1 MNILGI
7 NTSIDCTAVVMR
19 NGKVLAAI
27 AEERLSRKK
36 LHTGFPRQATV
47 ACLRQAGI
55 AGDKIDVVAL
65 GFEEYLTAAPL
76 VTELLFHPRGCQFE
90 PENNIPFMTLLAE
103 GVRILFTN
111 PGAFL
116 AMVNPKKWQRW
127 NLERY
132 AKELSLLGISRAK
145 IIGVDHH
152 RAHAASAYYCCG
164 FDDVLVVTADGSGD
178 GLSAGM
184 FLGKNGKLV
193 KIKSVPKSQSAGL
206 MYAAVTKFLGFK
218 PHRHEGKI
226 TGLAA
231 FGRPRKTMAVLNNL
245 LRLSVNKKNFTG
257 SLGQNWKQR
266 LAEYLRW
273 GLTGSFLRQSEVNE
287 IMGVMR
293 RRLSGLPREDIA
305 AGVQKWLE
313 ETISGWVKKAIA
325 NTGRK
330 NIALAGGIFANV
342 RLNQKI
348 AELPGVKEI
357 YVQPNMGD
365 GGTALGAALV
375 VWERY
380 LWEQGKI
387 MKPMTLQN
395 VYLGPE
401 FSRQEIKSAIKSR
414 GLKAVIVKDIEK
426 RAAEAVAADK
436 IVGWFQGR
444 MEFGPRALG
453 NRSLLAS
460 ATDRNINDDLN
471 ARLKRT
477 EFMPFAP
484 SVLDS
489 DISRYMR
496 YSDHSR
502 QPSRFMTITFDCTKA
517 AKKRVPAVV
526 HVDGTA
532 RPQIV
537 DRDTNP
543 RYWRVLEEYKKITGL
558 GIFVNTSFN
567 IHEEPIVCSPQD
579 AIRSFEKNS
588 CDVLV
593 MGDWW
598 ITK

>member
-19 NGKVLAAI
+19 NGRVLAAI

-36 LHTGFPRQATV
+36 LHTGFPRQAIMT
-47 ACLRQAGI
+47 CLRQSGMT
-55 AGDKIDVVAL
+55 GDKIDAVAL
-65 GFEEYLTAAPL
+65 GFKEYLTAAPL
-76 VTELLFHPRGCQFE
+76 VTELLFNPRGCQFE
-90 PENNIPFMTLLAE
+90 PENNIPLMTILAE
-103 GVRILFTN
+103 SVRILFTN

-116 AMVNPKKWQRW
+116 AMVNPKKWRQW

-132 AKELSLLGISRAK
+132 AKELLFFGISRAK
-145 IIGVDHH
+145 VIGVDHH
-152 RAHAASAYYCCG
+152 TAHAASAYYCCG
-164 FDDVLVVTADGSGD
+164 FDNVLAVTADGSGD
-178 GLSAGM
+178 GLSASM

-231 FGRPRKTMAVLNNL
+231 FGRPRKTMVVLNNL
-245 LRLSVNKKNFTG
+245 LRLSGDKKNFTG
-257 SLGQNWKQR
+257 SLGQNFKER

-273 GLTGSFLRQSEVNE
+273 GLKGSFLRQWEVNE

-293 RRLSGLPREDIA
+293 RSVDGLPREDIA

-313 ETISGWVKKAIA
+313 EAISGWVKNAITE
-325 NTGRK
+325 TGQK

-375 VWERY
+375 VWQRY
-380 LWEQGKI
+380 LEEQGKI
-387 MKPMTLQN
+387 MKPVLLNN
-395 VYLGPE
+395 VYLGLE
-401 FSRQEIKSAIKSR
+401 FSRPEIKSAIKSR
-414 GLKAVIVKDIEK
+414 GLKAVMVSDIEK
-426 RAAEAVAADK
+426 RAAEAIAAGK

-460 ATDRNINDDLN
+460 ATDRNINDILN

-484 SVLDS
+484 SVLDT
-489 DISRYMR
+489 DISRYVK
-496 YSDHSR
+496 YSNHSCK
-502 QPSRFMTITFDCTKA
+502 PSKFMTITFDCTPM

-537 DRDTNP
+537 ERETNP
-543 RYWRVLEEYKKITGL
+543 KYYRVLEEYKKLTGL

-567 IHEEPIVCSPQD
+567 IHEEPIVCTPQD

-593 MGDWW
+593 MDDWW
-598 ITK
+598 IEK

>member
-7 NTSIDCTAVVMR
+7 NTSIDCTAVLMR
-19 NGKVLAAI
+19 NGKILAAI

-36 LHTGFPRQATV
+36 LHTGFPRQAIVT
-47 ACLRQAGI
+47 CLRQAGI
-55 AGDKIDVVAL
+55 AGNKIDVVAL

-103 GVRILFTN
+103 GMRILLTN
-111 PGAFL
+111 RGAFL
-116 AMVNPKKWQRW
+116 AMVNPGKWRQW

-132 AKELSLLGISRAK
+132 AKELSLLGVSRAK

-152 RAHAASAYYCCG
+152 TAHAASAYYCSG
-164 FDDVLVVTADGSGD
+164 LDDVLAVTADGSGD
-178 GLSAGM
+178 GLSAAM

-193 KIKSVPKSQSAGL
+193 KIKSVLKSRSAGL

-231 FGRPRKTMAVLNNL
+231 FGRPRKTMVVLNNL
-245 LRLSVNKKNFTG
+245 LRLSGNRKNFIG
-257 SLGQNWKQR
+257 SLGHNWR
-266 LAEYLRW
+266 ERFSEYLRW
-273 GLTGSFLRQSEVNE
+273 GLAGSFLRQWEVNE
-287 IMGVMR
+287 IIGVMR
-293 RRLSGLPREDIA
+293 RCLEGLPREDVA
-305 AGVQKWLE
+305 AGVQTWLE
-313 ETISGWVKKAIA
+313 ETISSWVKKAVTE
-325 NTGRK
+325 TGRK

-348 AELPGVKEI
+348 AELSGVKEI

-375 VWERY
+375 VWQKY
-380 LWEQGKI
+380 LEEKGKI
-387 MKPMTLQN
+387 MKPELLQN

-401 FSRQEIKSAIKSR
+401 FSRQEIESAIKNS
-414 GLKAVIVKDIEK
+414 GLNAIIVKEIEK
-426 RAAEAVAADK
+426 KAAEAVAAGK

-453 NRSLLAS
+453 NRSLLAV
-460 ATDRNINDDLN
+460 ATDRNINNVLN

-502 QPSRFMTITFDCTKA
+502 KPSRFMTITFDCTPT
-517 AKKRVPAVV
+517 AKKRIPAVV

-537 DRDTNP
+537 DKETNP
-543 RYWRVLEEYKKITGL
+543 RYYRVLEEYKKLTGL

-567 IHEEPIVCSPQD
+567 IHEEPIVCTPQD

-593 MGDWW
+593 MGNWW
-598 ITK
+598 IEK

>member
-7 NTSIDCTAVVMR
+7 NTSIDCTAVVVR
-19 NGKVLAAI
+19 NGRVLAAI

-36 LHTGFPRQATV
+36 LHTGFPRLAIA

-76 VTELLFHPRGCQFE
+76 VTELLFHSRGCQFE

-103 GVRILFTN
+103 GGRILSTN
-111 PGAFL
+111 PGVFW
-116 AMVNPKKWQRW
+116 AMVNPKKWRQW
-127 NLERY
+127 NLDRY
-132 AKELSLLGISRAK
+132 AKELSLLGINRAK

-152 RAHAASAYYCCG
+152 TAHAASAYYCSG
-164 FDDVLVVTADGSGD
+164 FDDVLTVTADGSGD
-178 GLSAGM
+178 GLSGGM
-184 FLGKNGKLV
+184 FLGKNGKLIR
-193 KIKSVPKSQSAGL
+193 IKSVSKSQSAGL

-231 FGRPRKTMAVLNNL
+231 FGRPQKTMAVINNL
-245 LRLSVNKKNFTG
+245 LRLSSNKKNFTG
-257 SLGQNWKQR
+257 SLGENWKQR
-266 LAEYLRW
+266 LTEYLRW
-273 GLTGSFLRQSEVNE
+273 GLTGSFLRQWEVNE

-293 RRLSGLPREDIA
+293 QRLSGLPREDIA

-313 ETISGWVKKAIA
+313 ETISGWVGRAVTE
-325 NTGRK
+325 TGQK
-330 NIALAGGIFANV
+330 NIVLAGGIFANV

-348 AELPGVKEI
+348 AELPKVKEI

-375 VWERY
+375 VWQRY
-380 LWEQGKI
+380 LEEQGKI
-387 MKPMTLQN
+387 MKPELLRD

-414 GLKAVIVKDIEK
+414 GLKAVMVRNIEK
-426 RAAEAVAADK
+426 KTAAAVAAGK

-453 NRSLLAS
+453 NRSLLVA
-460 ATDRNINDDLN
+460 ATDRNINDVLN

-484 SVLDS
+484 SVLDT

-502 QPSRFMTITFDCTKA
+502 QPSRFMTVTFDCTPL

-537 DRDTNP
+537 DREINP
-543 RYWRVLEEYKKITGL
+543 RYWRVLEEYKKLTGL

-567 IHEEPIVCSPQD
+567 IHEEPIVCTPQD

-588 CDVLV
+588 CDVLA